1 MKRSDLF
8 NDIRQLEFNNVS
20 VSANAL
26 CLVFDWL
33 LDHVLDALGN
43 ICFEALN
50 ASTECK
56 MSDQFLASDEKYIT
70 PYNFFYHSF
79 LVSYEALRLDV
90 SY

>member
-1 MKRSDLF
+1 MVKFCTEQWLGYKYNGIQKADLKKSYFFFKSMKHSNLF
-8 NDIRQLEFNNVS
+8 NDIRLREFNNVS

-26 CLVFDWL
+26 CMVFDWL

-56 MSDQFLASDEKYIT
+56 M
-70 PYNFFYHSF
+70 
-79 LVSYEALRLDV
+79 
-90 SY
+90 